1 MPNRNAYLCVDLGP
15 AALDGLAELAAALA
29 REAGGPEHF
38 RAMDREQ
45 AHMTFFFAGE
55 QLGRLSPVELASF
68 HAAAST
74 AVGQFQTDAASSTT
88 LQLQGLALF
97 PPEKRN
103 LIVAQFAASP
113 ALHALQAQ
121 VGRLAAAAGVCDPGS
136 VWYSDAHEQTDNATA
151 AAWQPHVT
159 LGKLRSNSD
168 RVETDGGRL
177 LKAGATLVAESAP
190 TCQIQ
195 RIVATGID
203 LRGVARLGQRW
214 LDWDLWF
221 ALPEPEP
228 EPEPQEEAVTALE
241 SERQHSDAARAVAAA
256 EDATTEVLGSVELA
270 RTVSA
275 IERTVS
281 SAVTPERL
289 REVLRRRRTATPPV
303 ADPDPSSSEQLREL
317 LRELRRAVLA
327 ALGWQ
332 QGSSARELGAATKPV
347 LTAACKGLITAW
359 LASQAGLSRGAGG
372 GRRRRGARGG
382 RGQGGRDASAG
393 DELSRPA
400 VLRSCGAAAGN
411 LM

>member
-1 MPNRNAYLCVDLGP
+1 M
-15 AALDGLAELAAALA
+15 
-29 REAGGPEHF
+29 
-38 RAMDREQ
+38 
-45 AHMTFFFAGE
+45 
-55 QLGRLSPVELASF
+55 
-68 HAAAST
+68 
-74 AVGQFQTDAASSTT
+74 
-88 LQLQGLALF
+88 
-97 PPEKRN
+97 
-103 LIVAQFAASP
+103 
-113 ALHALQAQ
+113 
-121 VGRLAAAAGVCDPGS
+121 
-136 VWYSDAHEQTDNATA
+136 WYSDAHEQTDNATA

-317 LRELRRAVLA
+317 LRELVLRAAGAQSRAVPWCSPRWAGSRVPPRESLA
-327 ALGWQ
+327 
-332 QGSSARELGAATKPV
+332 P
-347 LTAACKGLITAW
+347 
-359 LASQAGLSRGAGG
+359 
-372 GRRRRGARGG
+372 
-382 RGQGGRDASAG
+382 
-393 DELSRPA
+393 RPS
-400 VLRSCGAAAGN
+400 LC
-411 LM
+411 